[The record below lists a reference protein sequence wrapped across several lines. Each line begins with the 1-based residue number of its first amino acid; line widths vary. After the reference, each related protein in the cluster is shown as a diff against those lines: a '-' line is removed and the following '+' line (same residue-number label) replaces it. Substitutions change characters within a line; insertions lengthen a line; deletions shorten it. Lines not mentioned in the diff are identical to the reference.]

1 MQPHSLLNRSA
12 ALVLLASALA
22 IGGAQAQIRNPDQGG
37 PIAVT
42 ADEFQ
47 YIAARSTGVYR
58 GDAEAVQ
65 GQTRLRC
72 SEIRLVS
79 RNSSRPSTGTP
90 IAGGDI
96 ERYECDGPVYYVT
109 PTEQAKGDA
118 AVFTAVND
126 TIVLTGNVVVQQGQN
141 VAQGHRLTI
150 NTSTRD
156 TRLEAA
162 TAGEGRR
169 RVRTVIYPDETNGGP
184 GRGAAAAPPSPAGR
198 QAGG

>member
-1 MQPHSLLNRSA
+1 MQPLFRRSA
-12 ALVLLASALA
+12 LLILTVSALT
-22 IGGAQAQIRNPDQGG
+22 IGGAQAQIQGEG

-42 ADEFQ
+42 A
-47 YIAARSTGVYR
+47 I
-58 GDAEAVQ
+58 DAVVEGNLAIYKGEVEAVQ

-72 SEIRLVS
+72 SELRITFGR
-79 RNSSRPSTGTP
+79 RTASSGALT
-90 IAGGDI
+90 AGGDA
-96 ERYECDGPVYYVT
+96 ERYDCAGPVYYIT

-118 AVFTAVND
+118 AVFTAAND

-150 NTSTRD
+150 NTRTRN
-156 TRLEAA
+156 TQLEAA